1 MDLRGKTAFVTGGG
15 IRLGRA
21 IVRMLAQEGC
31 NVAIHYNQSQKE
43 AEEVRQEALSFGVKA
58 EIFPFSLYDFENIG
72 SLVDSVN
79 EKMGTIDILVNNAAN
94 YKKATGLQTN
104 LGVLNNTFNVNLFAP
119 WWLIKA
125 FAKQL
130 PEGRQGKVI
139 NICDAGIFSTKEDH
153 FAYRLTKKAL
163 AEMTRMF
170 ALELAP
176 NITVNAIA
184 PGIMLPLAGYE
195 HLDMDQVAGKK
206 KIPLKRIGSPEIVSE
221 NALHILKQ
229 DFMTGSIIKID
240 GGEYIK

>member
-1 MDLRGKTAFVTGGG
+1 MELRGKTALVTGGG

-21 IVRMLAQEGC
+21 IVKMLAQEGC
-31 NVAIHYNQSQKE
+31 NVAIHYNRSQKE
-43 AEEVRQEALSFGVKA
+43 AEEIRQEALNFGVNA
-58 EIFPFSLYDFENIG
+58 EIFPFDLYDFENLDN
-72 SLVDSVN
+72 LVAAVN
-79 EKMGTIDILVNNAAN
+79 EKMGTIDILVNNAGN
-94 YKKATGLQTN
+94 YKKASGLETN
-104 LGVLNNTFNVNLFAP
+104 LGVLHNSFNVNLFAP

-130 PEGRQGKVI
+130 PEGQHGKII
-139 NICDAGIFSTKEDH
+139 NICDAGIFSTKADH

-195 HLDMDQVAGKK
+195 HLDMEKVAGNKV
-206 KIPLKRIGSPEIVSE
+206 PLKRIGSPEIIAE
-221 NALHILKQ
+221 NALHILRQ

-240 GGEYIK
+240 GGEYIV

>member
-1 MDLRGKTAFVTGGG
+1 MELRGKTALVTGGG

-21 IVRMLAQEGC
+21 IVKMLAQEGC
-31 NVAIHYNQSQKE
+31 NIAIHYNRSQKE
-43 AEEVRQEALSFGVKA
+43 AEEVRQEALSFGVNA
-58 EIFPFSLYDFENIG
+58 EIFSFDLYDFENLD

-79 EKMGTIDILVNNAAN
+79 EKMGTIDILVNNAGN
-94 YKKATGLQTN
+94 YKKASGLETN
-104 LGVLNNTFNVNLFAP
+104 LKVLNNSFNVNLFAP

-130 PEGRQGKVI
+130 PEGRHGKII
-139 NICDAGIFSTKEDH
+139 NICDAGIFTTKSDH

-195 HLDMDQVAGKK
+195 HLDMEKVAGNKV
-206 KIPLKRIGSPEIVSE
+206 PLKRIGSPEIIAE
-221 NALHILKQ
+221 NALHILRQ

-240 GGEYIK
+240 GGEYII